1 MLIRLVYASTAQSG
15 VDLNEFKR
23 ILLQAQ
29 ANNHRR
35 DLTGMLA
42 FNSKIFLQALEG
54 SREQIN
60 DLYAKLLRDPRHTTV
75 TLLNYKEIEERHWA
89 NWSMGFAAPNTDNR
103 ALFLKYSQQSIFN
116 PYNMKADA
124 VEKML
129 MELASTAIALS
140 APATA
145 PSSTAA
151 SPATVSVVAQAAA
164 PVIVPTM
171 APAVPP
177 VTASVIPPAM
187 PSVIPL
193 AIPSA
198 ISSAVS
204 SVMARP
210 TPPAPSMVPRVLA
223 QAASSIAPFAPA
235 LSVMPPA
242 AAVAPVLASAAA
254 PLSAAVA
261 TPVPAAAP
269 AIRPFPLAQTDSAP
283 VAKPEPAPAS
293 GLFARFLNK

>member
-29 ANNHRR
+29 TNNHRR

-54 SREQIN
+54 SRDQVN

-75 TLLNYKEIEERHWA
+75 TLLNYKEIEERHWS

-103 ALFLKYSQQSIFN
+103 ALFLKYSQQSVFN

-140 APATA
+140 SPAAPAASA
-145 PSSTAA
+145 PAA
-151 SPATVSVVAQAAA
+151 PAAALAAAPAVSAPAPLAAAQPRPVAPQPAQAAA
-164 PVIVPTM
+164 PVMAAATAT
-171 APAVPP
+171 APA
-177 VTASVIPPAM
+177 
-187 PSVIPL
+187 PL
-193 AIPSA
+193 G
-198 ISSAVS
+198 
-204 SVMARP
+204 
-210 TPPAPSMVPRVLA
+210 
-223 QAASSIAPFAPA
+223 A
-235 LSVMPPA
+235 L
-242 AAVAPVLASAAA
+242 
-254 PLSAAVA
+254 
-261 TPVPAAAP
+261 
-269 AIRPFPLAQTDSAP
+269 
-283 VAKPEPAPAS
+283 PEGS
-293 GLFARFLNK
+293 LFARFLNK

>member
-54 SREQIN
+54 SRDEIN
-60 DLYAKLLRDPRHTTV
+60 DLYAKLIRDPRHKTV

-103 ALFLKYSQQSIFN
+103 ALFLKYSQQSVFN
-116 PYNMKADA
+116 PYSMKADA

-129 MELASTAIALS
+129 MELASTAIALN
-140 APATA
+140 
-145 PSSTAA
+145 
-151 SPATVSVVAQAAA
+151 
-164 PVIVPTM
+164 
-171 APAVPP
+171 
-177 VTASVIPPAM
+177 
-187 PSVIPL
+187 
-193 AIPSA
+193 
-198 ISSAVS
+198 
-204 SVMARP
+204 
-210 TPPAPSMVPRVLA
+210 
-223 QAASSIAPFAPA
+223 
-235 LSVMPPA
+235 
-242 AAVAPVLASAAA
+242 ASAAPA
-254 PLSAAVA
+254 PAAMPAATAAFANASQPAPLMAGAPLTRSPSSFAPLAPTLSAAPSAQSTQSTPAVA
-261 TPVPAAAP
+261 RPAPVSASAPLASSSAFRPAATRPAP
-269 AIRPFPLAQTDSAP
+269 LTPDDRTADS
-283 VAKPEPAPAS
+283 KSEPASAG